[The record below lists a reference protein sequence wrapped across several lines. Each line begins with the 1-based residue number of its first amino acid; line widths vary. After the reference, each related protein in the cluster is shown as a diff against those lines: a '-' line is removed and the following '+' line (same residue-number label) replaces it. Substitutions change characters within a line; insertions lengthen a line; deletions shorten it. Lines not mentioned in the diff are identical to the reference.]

1 MEIVYDIN
9 GVVFTVFLL
18 ELKELSSDNPNFM
31 EKGTIVSDAAQLMA
45 LHQFKNYQYVL
56 RLTQNKGRIR
66 VPLAMVTHY
75 KGFTVY
81 AKVLIPTI

>member
-31 EKGTIVSDAAQLMA
+31 EKGTIVSDA
-45 LHQFKNYQYVL
+45 
-56 RLTQNKGRIR
+56 T
-66 VPLAMVTHY
+66 
-75 KGFTVY
+75 
-81 AKVLIPTI
+81 